1 MKYGTLFAIAILGLA
16 VMFSGCVQS
25 PQSTD
30 DTEKGTIKFG
40 LPPWPGVTVKSN
52 VVKVILEEQGYNVEL
67 NQLDAGITYAKLADG
82 DLDVSLAGWLP
93 TTHEEYWTQYGNQ
106 LEMVHVNVG
115 KTALGLAVPTYT
127 YEAGIQSIT
136 DLNGNEELFDGKIIG
151 IEPGAGIMSNT
162 EKAIDS
168 YSLSGYELQSSS
180 TPAMMAELARAINED
195 ENIVVTVWEP
205 HSVFFKFDIKM
216 LDDPEK
222 VYGDGDKVYTIAR
235 TDFKDDY
242 PEVYEFFQKFE
253 VDPSVQS
260 EWIYKYSDEGMDPEE
275 VAEEWVANN
284 PELVANWT
292 SHMN

>member
-1 MKYGTLFAIAILGLA
+1 MKYGTLFAIALLGLA

-127 YEAGIQSIT
+127 
-136 DLNGNEELFDGKIIG
+136 
-151 IEPGAGIMSNT
+151 
-162 EKAIDS
+162 
-168 YSLSGYELQSSS
+168 
-180 TPAMMAELARAINED
+180 
-195 ENIVVTVWEP
+195 
-205 HSVFFKFDIKM
+205 
-216 LDDPEK
+216 
-222 VYGDGDKVYTIAR
+222 
-235 TDFKDDY
+235 
-242 PEVYEFFQKFE
+242 
-253 VDPSVQS
+253 
-260 EWIYKYSDEGMDPEE
+260 
-275 VAEEWVANN
+275 
-284 PELVANWT
+284 
-292 SHMN
+292 